1 MEISRLR
8 YFRAIVEAGG
18 LRQASTLVHVTPGAL
33 SKAMREL
40 ERELGRSLF
49 TRAGR
54 SLTLTPAGRALYTES
69 QRAVQEY
76 DRMRSALDPSRR
88 AEQTLSIGSFEVFTT
103 YCLGDVMESLPDTT
117 ELRVFELPIGRIE
130 DAVRAGEI
138 DLGITYVPF
147 PHPELSFHEVATIA
161 FGIYV
166 RAGSFG
172 RTPFA
177 ALPFAIPSRLVS
189 GSPVD
194 TLGLDGWPYERT
206 PRRVRYRLALL
217 ESGLEATRRG
227 MCAVFIPHFIARL
240 HNRTVAPA
248 HRLVAKSLPLGMS
261 PVRHAVF
268 VVRRASEPE
277 PHHFSSLVVTLQR
290 TLGDRQQRSGRP
302 SLRRTRERVP

>member
-1 MEISRLR
+1 
-8 YFRAIVEAGG
+8 
-18 LRQASTLVHVTPGAL
+18 
-33 SKAMREL
+33 
-40 ERELGRSLF
+40 
-49 TRAGR
+49 
-54 SLTLTPAGRALYTES
+54 
-69 QRAVQEY
+69 
-76 DRMRSALDPSRR
+76 MRSALNPSRR
-88 AEQTLSIGSFEVFTT
+88 TEQTLSIGSFEVFTT

-177 ALPFAIPSRLVS
+177 A
-189 GSPVD
+189 
-194 TLGLDGWPYERT
+194 
-206 PRRVRYRLALL
+206 
-217 ESGLEATRRG
+217 
-227 MCAVFIPHFIARL
+227 
-240 HNRTVAPA
+240 
-248 HRLVAKSLPLGMS
+248 
-261 PVRHAVF
+261 
-268 VVRRASEPE
+268 

-290 TLGDRQQRSGRP
+290 TLGDRRQRSGRP